1 MSHAKR
7 PEDRSGN
14 PRSAN
19 GSPSAPTV
27 HVGRAPRVPSKL
39 GDVGREIWRA
49 VWAAGEGAYLPA
61 TDRFVIERYCELH
74 DRRAALL
81 REVEIDGLTTVGSTG
96 QTVIHPALRYVEST
110 EKEMRA
116 IETTLGLN
124 LEARLRL
131 GIAANAAR
139 RTTLDDILGDPDDD

>member
-14 PRSAN
+14 PRSAAT
-19 GSPSAPTV
+19 SPSAPTV
-27 HVGRAPRVPSKL
+27 HSGRAPRVPAKL
-39 GDVGREIWRA
+39 GDVGRDVWRA
-49 VWAAGEGAYLPA
+49 VWAAGEGAYHPA

-139 RTTLDDILGDPDDD
+139 RTTLDDILGGPDDD

>member
-7 PEDRSGN
+7 PEDRAGK
-14 PRSAN
+14 PRTADHIT
-19 GSPSAPTV
+19 PAPVV
-27 HVGRAPRVPSKL
+27 HSGRAPRVPAKL

-61 TDRFVIERYCELH
+61 TDKFVIERYCELH

-139 RTTLDDILGDPDDD
+139 RTTLDDILGDPDD

>member
-14 PRSAN
+14 PRTAATS
-19 GSPSAPTV
+19 GPAPTV
-27 HVGRAPRVPSKL
+27 HVGRAPRVPAKL
-39 GDVGREIWRA
+39 DDVGREVWRA
-49 VWAAGEGAYLPA
+49 VWAAGDGAYHPA

-139 RTTLDDILGDPDDD
+139 RTTLEDILGSPDDD

>member
-14 PRSAN
+14 PRSAA
-19 GSPSAPTV
+19 GSSSAPTV
-27 HVGRAPRVPSKL
+27 HSGRAPRVPAKL

-110 EKEMRA
+110 EKELRA

-139 RTTLDDILGDPDDD
+139 RTTLDDILGDPDD